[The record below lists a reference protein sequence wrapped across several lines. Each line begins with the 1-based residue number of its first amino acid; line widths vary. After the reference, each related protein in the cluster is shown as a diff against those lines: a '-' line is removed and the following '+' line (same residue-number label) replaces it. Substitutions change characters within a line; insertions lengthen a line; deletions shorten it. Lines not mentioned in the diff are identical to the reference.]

1 MTMKSGMIPSWVGM
15 AIVAMTKIMSLS
27 RPWNR
32 SFANAY
38 PAMVE
43 NVTREIVTIV
53 EMRRLFPRAFQ
64 NGIASSTVCTLA
76 KKFGPGMNGSVSQRV
91 GEPHDRQ
98 HEDRVRH
105 ETRLVVDACP
115 VASPTLPGRRRC
127 ALRPGALARGQLFV
141 HREAPLRARSR
152 LVFLG
157 ALGLP

>member
-53 EMRRLFPRAFQ
+53 ETRRLFPRAFQ
-64 NGIASSTVCTLA
+64 NGIAFSTVCTLA
-76 KKFGPGMNGSVSQRV
+76 MKFGPGMKGSGSPGV
-91 GEPHDRQ
+91 GGGGGGGGGRGGRGGPLQ
-98 HEDRVRH
+98 AGGGRH
-105 ETRLVVDACP
+105 GERADGAGRDPVLGGPREQPPRLD
-115 VASPTLPGRRRC
+115 
-127 ALRPGALARGQLFV
+127 
-141 HREAPLRARSR
+141 
-152 LVFLG
+152 
-157 ALGLP
+157 